1 MNLVLHV
8 GSRTQACSLVEER
21 KGSKTGGIRG
31 LRREGRSDPYRR
43 NPWMHSKSAVWHAR
57 ILSAISTVPPARSLR
72 GRCILGMR
80 ITRGGILGAL
90 YATPWFN
97 CFPFAVRLR
106 ARDDDR
112 RFGLSANAR
121 CHTNC

>member
-1 MNLVLHV
+1 MDAFQVRCLA
-8 GSRTQACSLVEER
+8 RAYFER
-21 KGSKTGGIRG
+21 
-31 LRREGRSDPYRR
+31 Y
-43 NPWMHSKSAVWHAR
+43 
-57 ILSAISTVPPARSLR
+57 PARSLR

-106 ARDDDR
+106 ARDDYR